1 MMADR
6 SDSSCSEES
15 DAASRVSS
23 EEKTA
28 SKPHTPTTAIS
39 AGGGADLIMSNSK
52 QASSTGRLLLLSSSS
67 SGRKPRLVGA
77 ISKVDVLLGRGKRNQ
92 NWPGNELFRQ
102 FVRVRSKEYIAP
114 GTNKLVRDEIARE
127 VIHQVYQT
135 GGRFLQEVTEAT
147 RTAETCAEP
156 STSPLRVGDQQTW
169 MIASHSTIRTK
180 TKQALRDLQKRNK
193 EVAARTGSSNKSTLS
208 GGQSSGTDTT
218 GTSNCTTTQGE
229 HPSSVRHHHK
239 QQQQRLQQSSSSA
252 LTAACSLSAQQ
263 AGVATSSTIPS
274 SISLSTGQ
282 HHPLTGERL
291 LSSSARP
298 PSDWPHQAFPNGIAK
313 ASDNSNSNVS
323 PLSPPLTGLSSNSAA
338 AAGMALQL
346 PQGMGGLAIASHPLS
361 NGGQHHQNI
370 QSQAFI
376 DNIRRLSEAFSTATA
391 IQQPQGVPQQQQQQ
405 QQPQF
410 AFAPGPSPSLFDM
423 TQQHQPSNTSQ
434 SSSSSLLQALLAGGM
449 LLQDSRGPTGPVPTL
464 NAQQQHQVLLETIMA
479 QQRQQE
485 AANQQQQQQQQDLLN
500 MLFCIQQQQQQQQS
514 PPALLVPSA
523 ASLLFLQQQ
532 QQWQDPGGDNN
543 NAAQRLL
550 LLSLLLGSSN
560 NNSNNN
566 INGNANSN
574 NSIGSNNNHRTPT
587 SLP

>member
-1 MMADR
+1 MVDR
-6 SDSSCSEES
+6 SNSSCSEES
-15 DAASRVSS
+15 DAASRGSS

-28 SKPHTPTTAIS
+28 SKPHTPTTAIAA
-39 AGGGADLIMSNSK
+39 AGGGADLMMSNSK
-52 QASSTGRLLLLSSSS
+52 QASSTGRLLLLSPSS
-67 SGRKPRLVGA
+67 SGRKPRLVGT

-193 EVAARTGSSNKSTLS
+193 EVAARTGSSYKSTLS

-239 QQQQRLQQSSSSA
+239 QQQQQRLPQSSSSA

-263 AGVATSSTIPS
+263 AGIATSSTIPS

-282 HHPLTGERL
+282 HHPLIGERL

-298 PSDWPHQAFPNGIAK
+298 PSDWPHQSFPNGIAK

-323 PLSPPLTGLSSNSAA
+323 PLSPPMTGLSSNSAA
-338 AAGMALQL
+338 AAGMVLQL
-346 PQGMGGLAIASHPLS
+346 PQGMGGLAIAPHPLS
-361 NGGQHHQNI
+361 SGGQHHQDI
-370 QSQAFI
+370 QSQAII

-405 QQPQF
+405 QPQF
-410 AFAPGPSPSLFDM
+410 AFAPGSSPSLFD
-423 TQQHQPSNTSQ
+423 TAHHRQPSNTSQ

-464 NAQQQHQVLLETIMA
+464 NAHQQHQVLLDTIMA

-485 AANQQQQQQQQDLLN
+485 AANQQQQQQQQDLLT
-500 MLFCIQQQQQQQQS
+500 MLFCIQQQQQQQQP

-532 QQWQDPGGDNN
+532 QQQQWQDPGGDNN
-543 NAAQRLL
+543 NATAQRLL
-550 LLSLLLGSSN
+550 LLSLLLGSN
-560 NNSNNN
+560 NNSSNNN
-566 INGNANSN
+566 INDNSN
-574 NSIGSNNNHRTPT
+574 NSTGNNNHRTPT